1 MVRHDFRSPNPKFWR
16 ACTRRALARAGAHA
30 SKFSFLKNSRGLKYQ
45 YFFVIVSTKLPL
57 TTKNKRRNTNLKFD
71 AFSKLLS
78 KRTFVYLLFQK
89 LKLKKKKLL
98 KKFGDPQKYAFLNF
112 EMKNKIVLKFVFLRL
127 YIMRKGS
134 FIPIFKKKIDI

>member
-1 MVRHDFRSPNPKFWR
+1 M
-16 ACTRRALARAGAHA
+16 
-30 SKFSFLKNSRGLKYQ
+30 
-45 YFFVIVSTKLPL
+45 IVSTKLPL